1 METTRAADRILT
13 EAAAL
18 AALLTPLALDA
29 PVPGCPGWSLA
40 DLARHTGGV
49 HRWATAA
56 LAAPPDGDPGD
67 EPTGPDDDA
76 AVRAW
81 FTEGAAALAAALRSV
96 PPTRPCW
103 TFAAPEATATAAFWA
118 RRQVLET
125 ALHRWDA
132 ESAVAAAGLGSPLDP
147 ATWVAADV
155 AADGVAEVAEVMAP
169 RQVRL
174 RRTPALTGT
183 VSLQDD
189 DGRAVLL
196 GAEARSGGGADA
208 VVAGPSPVLLLLLWR
223 RTSLDGELGAARL
236 RLSGDRAA
244 AERVLGAALTP

>member
-1 METTRAADRILT
+1 VETTRAADLVQT
-13 EAAAL
+13 EAAAV
-18 AALLTPLALDA
+18 AALLAPPALDA

-56 LAAPPDGDPGD
+56 LATPPDGDPGD

-76 AVRAW
+76 VRAW
-81 FTEGAAALAAALRSV
+81 FAEGAAALAAALRSA
-96 PPTRPCW
+96 PPSRPCW
-103 TFAAPEATATAAFWA
+103 TFAVPEAPATAAFWA

-132 ESAVAAAGLGSPLDP
+132 ESALASAGLGAAPDP
-147 ATWVAADV
+147 AAWLAADV
-155 AADGVAEVAEVMAP
+155 ADDGVAEVAEVVAP

-174 RRTPALTGT
+174 GRAPALPGA

-189 DGRAVLL
+189 DGHGVLL
-196 GAEARSGGGADA
+196 GAGMRPGGGADA
-208 VVAGPSPVLLLLLWR
+208 VVTGPSPVLLLLLWR
-223 RTSLDGELGAARL
+223 RTSLEHELAADRL
-236 RLSGDRAA
+236 RLTGDRST
-244 AERVLGAALTP
+244 AEQVLALALTP